1 MFSYPELLFILLVNI
16 APVPVAFFWSASGP
30 GFLVK
35 LVIAMA
41 GGFVLWLLVILLIV
55 WPRFRD

>member
-16 APVPVAFFWSASGP
+16 APVPVAFFWSHTPS

-35 LVIAMA
+35 LLISMA
-41 GGFVLWLLVILLIV
+41 GGFGVWLLVILLIV
-55 WPRFRD
+55 WPRFCD